1 MFVFQL
7 DYPNMME
14 GLMLL
19 NINPCAEGWMD
30 WAAHKVTHTLI
41 KGLYKAL
48 KEEIHLNSNR
58 FLEKCSIVIAWA
70 GISSTQS
77 VI

>member
-30 WAAHKVTHTLI
+30 WAAHKVTHALI
-41 KGLYKAL
+41 KGLFKAL
-48 KEEIHLNSNR
+48 KYRRTEARNT
-58 FLEKCSIVIAWA
+58 LEFK
-70 GISSTQS
+70 
-77 VI
+77 